1 MDKQV
6 LLTELLDLAGRLDI
20 DVRQVY
26 MTGEGGGLCKL
37 RGRWVLFVDNA
48 APLPEQL
55 ARVAES
61 LAGQD
66 HLEDQYLLPE
76 VREILEQYRNPK

>member
-1 MDKQV
+1 MDKQA

-20 DVRQVY
+20 DIRQVY

-61 LAGQD
+61 LAGLD